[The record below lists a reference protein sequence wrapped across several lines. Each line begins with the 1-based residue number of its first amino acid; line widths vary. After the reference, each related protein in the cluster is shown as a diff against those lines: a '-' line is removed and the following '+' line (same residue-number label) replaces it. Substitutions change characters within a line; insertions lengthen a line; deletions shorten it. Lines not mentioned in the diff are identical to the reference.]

1 MAEKELQR
9 EQQQPVVGA
18 SESSTPR
25 EQRAGGQVEGGRT
38 PGATPASGSSSSS
51 KKKKTGKERRREK
64 RLRNEPQSVS
74 GKVSTD
80 SIFIQFSASINYSFL
95 LFLLLVNHYPNSSLT
110 HLSFLSYF

>member
-9 EQQQPVVGA
+9 EQQQPVAGA

-38 PGATPASGSSSSS
+38 PGVTPASGSSS
-51 KKKKTGKERRREK
+51 KKKTGKERRRAK

-80 SIFIQFSASINYSFL
+80 SVFIQFSASINYSFL
-95 LFLLLVNHYPNSSLT
+95 LFLLLVTHYPNSSLT